1 MSTIIKRKII
11 GSVLIVF
18 STFALFAA
26 KISVPTMNGPVND
39 TANILSSTEEKAL
52 DSYLRNL
59 DSQTGIQIAVLT
71 IKSLNGIPLEEYS
84 LAVAEEWKLGQKGQ
98 DNGALLLVSYND
110 RQLRIETG
118 YGLEGSLTDVTS
130 GLIIRTVIAP
140 YFQQGEYGEG
150 IIAGIQTMAGIA
162 VGESAGL
169 VDESLTSQIT
179 ERNKDDESSEATGFS
194 IFFLFIFMMIMMAIL
209 QSKQRSR
216 RGYYGN
222 NHNSIVKTA
231 VAASILKE
239 VLSNSNHHKGGR
251 GGFGGGGGFS
261 GGGGGFGGGGASGGW

>member
-1 MSTIIKRKII
+1 MSTTIKRNI
-11 GSVLIVF
+11 SFSLLLIF
-18 STFALFAA
+18 STFTLFAA
-26 KISVPTMNGPVND
+26 KISVPTMKGPVND
-39 TANILSSTEEKAL
+39 TANILSSREEKSL

-59 DSQTGIQIAVLT
+59 DSKTGIQIAVLT
-71 IKSLNGIPLEEYS
+71 IKSLNGIPIEEYS
-84 LAVAEEWKLGQKGQ
+84 LAVAEKWQLGQKGK

-118 YGLEGSLTDVTS
+118 YGLEGSLTDVKS

-140 YFQQGEYGEG
+140 YFQQGKYGEG
-150 IIAGIQTMAGIA
+150 IVSGIQTMAGIA

-169 VDESLTSQIT
+169 VDENLTSQIP
-179 ERNKDDESSEATGFS
+179 EKSKDDESSEATGFS
-194 IFFLFIFMMIMMAIL
+194 IFFLFIFMMIMMTIL
-209 QSKQRSR
+209 QSKQRRR

-239 VLSNSNHHKGGR
+239 VLGNSNHR
-251 GGFGGGGGFS
+251 NGGFGGFGGGGFS